1 MFYLETSA
9 ATKLVLV
16 ERGSA
21 ALRRWLAPRV
31 SAVFSSD
38 LLRTELLRVARRSS
52 PDDLLQAREVLDSMP
67 LSGLSTELFERAAL
81 FEPRQMRSPDALHLA
96 AAMEAGTELDG
107 IITYD
112 ARLAEAAEG
121 LGVNVISPR

>member
-52 PDDLLQAREVLDSMP
+52 PDDILQAREVLDSMP

-81 FEPRQMRSPDALHLA
+81 FEPRQMRSLDALHLA
-96 AAMEAGTELDG
+96 AAMEAGTDLDG

-112 ARLAEAAEG
+112 ARLSEAAEG

>member
-1 MFYLETSA
+1 VFYVETSA
-9 ATKLVLV
+9 ATKLVLE

-52 PDDLLQAREVLDSMP
+52 PVDVLQARVVLDSML
-67 LSGLSTELFERAAL
+67 LSGLSSELFERAAL
-81 FEPRQMRSPDALHLA
+81 FEPRQLRSLDALHLA
-96 AAMEAGTELDG
+96 AALEAGPDLDG
-107 IITYD
+107 IVTYD
-112 ARLAEAAEG
+112 ARLAEAAAG
-121 LGVNVISPR
+121 MGVPVVSPR

>member
-1 MFYLETSA
+1 MFYVETSA
-9 ATKLVLV
+9 ATKLVLE

-52 PDDLLQAREVLDSMP
+52 PVDVLQARVVLDSML
-67 LSGLSTELFERAAL
+67 LSGLSSELFERAAL
-81 FEPRQMRSPDALHLA
+81 FEPRQLRSLDALHLA
-96 AAMEAGTELDG
+96 AALEAGPDLDG
-107 IITYD
+107 IVTYD
-112 ARLAEAAEG
+112 ARLAEAAAG
-121 LGVNVISPR
+121 MGVPVVSPR